1 MRQVA
6 LVVNPAAGHG
16 RARRLTPAIS
26 ERLSDAG
33 VRVTRTL
40 AHSAEHASAQAC
52 ADAAGLRRRR
62 PGRGRRRRHGP
73 HRAQRLRAH
82 RRPAGRRPGRHRQ
95 RLRPRPGRP
104 RTGAAT
110 GVRAGRA
117 TDAVAAGD
125 VRTIDLAE
133 VRGDLH
139 RGQLEYVGCVVS
151 TGYDEKV
158 NARAN
163 NAPVDLGHLSYVGA
177 VLAEVRSFA
186 PLHYRLDLDGE
197 QREVDAIL
205 VAVANSGIFG
215 GGISIA
221 PDYDLADGLL
231 DVVIVHPVALGT
243 LVRLLPHLATGRPFD
258 HPAIERL
265 RVRRAVVD
273 GDGLHGMADGEP
285 LGDVPLTCTAAPG
298 LRCLRGSTPPE
309 AAREHRAAADRP
321 ATGPEPGPGVRGV
334 RRGLPVRPRRL
345 PAGRLRPRGG
355 GLRRPRGRAD
365 RRRQDGRGGV
375 RGVPRPARGPQVLL
389 HHAHQGAEQ
398 PEVPRPRRA
407 LRLAPG
413 RAAHRRHLDQRRRP
427 SWS

>member
-1 MRQVA
+1 MRHVA

-26 ERLSDAG
+26 ERLSDAD

-40 AHSAEHASAQAC
+40 AHSAEHASATC
-52 ADAAGLRRRR
+52 ADAVASGVDGVVVVGGDGMAHIGLNACASTDVPLGVIPAGTGNDFVRGTGMAAPAAGGRRDRR
-62 PGRGRRRRHGP
+62 PGW
-73 HRAQRLRAH
+73 Q
-82 RRPAGRRPGRHRQ
+82 
-95 RLRPRPGRP
+95 
-104 RTGAAT
+104 
-110 GVRAGRA
+110 RA

-186 PLHYRLDLDGE
+186 PLRYRLDLDGAT
-197 QREVDAIL
+197 REVDAIL

-215 GGISIA
+215 GGIRIA

-243 LVRLLPHLATGRPFD
+243 LVRFLPHLATGRPFD

-285 LGDVPLTCTAAPG
+285 LGDVPLTVSAAPG
-298 LRCLRGSTPPE
+298 ALRIYAPE
-309 AAREHRAAADRP
+309 LHRA
-321 ATGPEPGPGVRGV
+321 
-334 RRGLPVRPRRL
+334 
-345 PAGRLRPRGG
+345 
-355 GLRRPRGRAD
+355 
-365 RRRQDGRGGV
+365 
-375 RGVPRPARGPQVLL
+375 
-389 HHAHQGAEQ
+389 H
-398 PEVPRPRRA
+398 
-407 LRLAPG
+407 
-413 RAAHRRHLDQRRRP
+413 
-427 SWS
+427 